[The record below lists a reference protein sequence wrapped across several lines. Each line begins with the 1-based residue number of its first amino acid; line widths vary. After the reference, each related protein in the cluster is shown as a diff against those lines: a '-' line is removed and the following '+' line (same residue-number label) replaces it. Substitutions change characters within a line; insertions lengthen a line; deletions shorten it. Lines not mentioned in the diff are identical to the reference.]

1 MEGTPASDGSLWRL
15 PTMGRQPESRPKGQ
29 GLQGLEGLQ
38 WEQVASQS
46 AEQGSQR
53 QDGEAGFTR
62 MGPGLLL
69 PV

>member
-1 MEGTPASDGSLWRL
+1 MEGMPASDGSLWRL
-15 PTMGRQPESRPKGQ
+15 LAMGRQPESRPKGQ

-53 QDGEAGFTR
+53 RDREAGFART
-62 MGPGLLL
+62 GPGLLL